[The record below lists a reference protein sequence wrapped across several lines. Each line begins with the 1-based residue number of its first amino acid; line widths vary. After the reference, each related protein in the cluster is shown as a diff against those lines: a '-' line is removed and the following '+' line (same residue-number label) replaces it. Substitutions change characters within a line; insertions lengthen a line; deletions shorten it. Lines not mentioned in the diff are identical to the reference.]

1 MTSLGKYLRLL
12 SFTGLLGMVQ
22 SASAIHVA
30 DFGAQPDDG
39 RCDTESIRRAIEK
52 AIQSGDPEVHFSA
65 GTYQLDRPLDFPKEG
80 SSYVGIF
87 SATNLVISGETLQ
100 DGKPSTRLERRFK
113 LNNETQLPL
122 MINISHSTNV
132 TIRNLT
138 LANNPPLGVTARVV
152 SVNTNS
158 DDVVVEMLPGLSAYD
173 GMRCASAQVWN
184 LSTGKLKRFGSTP
197 KDATLTIGTD
207 VKVYWKSVSG
217 SGERRFQVSGAG
229 FAKKVKVGDGVSW
242 QYKNSVDHESSDSIN
257 QTQIKYCENITLENI
272 VFPNVSNMGMLAAFN
287 RDLTFRRV
295 RFDPEN
301 GNLAVGGRDGFHLS
315 SNSGKLLV
323 EDSYF
328 KGLRM
333 DPLVI
338 RRSFGRVKERMPDGS
353 TTIASGYPV
362 SSGNRLRFWVG
373 KEPQDYEVT
382 ESTKVTGGVHIKTS
396 PSLSS
401 EIKTGDCFSYL
412 NYSLEQG
419 TIRNCTFEDNFGSPI
434 VNFEENLT
442 VERCHF
448 DNNSYQI
455 KYGPNAKSGGFVRN
469 NVFQDNH
476 LSNTPWV
483 DIAGRGQPADL
494 VIHSLSTFFNDP
506 IYNSNIQI
514 RNNTF
519 QNAPDNPKAAAVHIL
534 NSSHVKLEG
543 NKFQGFAKPVIV
555 DSSTT
560 RDIQIQDK

>member
-1 MTSLGKYLRLL
+1 MVRMSFLGNYIRLL
-12 SFTGLLGMVQ
+12 SIAGVLAMAQ
-22 SASAIHVA
+22 SAAAVHVA
-30 DFGAQPDDG
+30 DFGAQPNDD
-39 RCDTESIRRAIEK
+39 RCDAEPIRQAIEK
-52 AIQSGDPEVHFSA
+52 AIQSGDPEVRFSA

-80 SSYVGIF
+80 SCYIGIF

-100 DGKPSTRLERRFK
+100 EGKPSTRLERRFK

-122 MINISHSTNV
+122 MVNISHSTNV

-173 GMRCASAQVWN
+173 GMRCASAQAWN
-184 LSTGKLKRFGSTP
+184 LSTGKLKRMGNTP

-207 VKVYWKSVSG
+207 VKVYWKSVEG
-217 SGERRFQVSGAG
+217 SGDRKLHVSGAG
-229 FAKKVKVGDGVSW
+229 FAKKVSVGDGISW
-242 QYKNSVDHESSDSIN
+242 HHKSSDSIN
-257 QTQIKYCENITLENI
+257 QTQIRDCKNITFENI
-272 VFPNVSNMGMLAAFN
+272 VFPNVSNMGLLAAFN

-338 RRSFGRVKERMPDGS
+338 RRSFGRIKERMSDGS
-353 TTIASGYPV
+353 ITIVSGYPV
-362 SSGNRLRFWVG
+362 SAGNRLRFWVG

-382 ESTKVTGGVHIKTS
+382 ESTKVTGGVRIKTS
-396 PSLSS
+396 PSPSL

-412 NYSLEQG
+412 NYSLDQG
-419 TIRNCTFEDNFGSPI
+419 TIRNCIFEDNLGSPI
-434 VNFEENLT
+434 VNFEESIT
-442 VERCHF
+442 VEKCHF

-534 NSSHVKLEG
+534 NSSDVRLEG
-543 NKFQGFAKPVIV
+543 NKFQGFAKPVVV
-555 DSSTT
+555 DPSTT
-560 RDIQIQDK
+560 RDIQLQDK

>member
-1 MTSLGKYLRLL
+1 MVRMTFLGKYIRLL
-12 SFTGLLGMVQ
+12 SIAGVLAMAQ
-22 SASAIHVA
+22 SAVAVDVA
-30 DFGAQPDDG
+30 DFGAQPNDD
-39 RCDTESIRRAIEK
+39 RCDAEAIRQAIEK
-52 AIQSGDPEVHFSA
+52 AIQSGDPEVRFSA

-80 SSYVGIF
+80 SCYIGIF
-87 SATNLVISGETLQ
+87 RATNLVISGEKFQ

-138 LANNPPLGVTARVV
+138 LANNPPLGVTARVIA
-152 SVNTNS
+152 VNTNS
-158 DDVVVEMLPGLSAYD
+158 DDVVVEMLPGLFAYD
-173 GMRCASAQVWN
+173 GMRCASAQAWN
-184 LSTGKLKRFGSTP
+184 LTTGKLKRIGSTP

-207 VKVYWKSVSG
+207 VKVYWKGVVG
-217 SGERRFQVSGAG
+217 SGDRKFQVSGAG
-229 FAKKVKVGDGVSW
+229 FAKKVNVGDGISW
-242 QYKNSVDHESSDSIN
+242 HHKSSDSIN
-257 QTQIKYCENITLENI
+257 QTQIRDCENITFENI
-272 VFPNVSNMGMLAAFN
+272 VFPNVSNMGLLAAFN

-338 RRSFGRVKERMPDGS
+338 RRSFGRIKERMSDGS
-353 TTIASGYPV
+353 ITIVSGYPV
-362 SSGNRLRFWVG
+362 SAGNRLRFWVG

-382 ESTKVTGGVHIKTS
+382 ESTKVTGGVRIKTS
-396 PSLSS
+396 PSPSL

-412 NYSLEQG
+412 NYSLDQG
-419 TIRNCTFEDNFGSPI
+419 TIRNCIFEDNLGSPI
-434 VNFEENLT
+434 VNFEESIT
-442 VERCHF
+442 VEKCHF

-455 KYGPNAKSGGFVRN
+455 KYGPNKESGGFVRN
-469 NVFQDNH
+469 NIFQDNH

-514 RNNTF
+514 KNNTF

-534 NSSHVKLEG
+534 NSSDVRLEG
-543 NKFQGFAKPVIV
+543 NKFQGFAKPVVV
-555 DSSTT
+555 DPSTT
-560 RDIQIQDK
+560 RDIQLQDK

>member
-1 MTSLGKYLRLL
+1 M
-12 SFTGLLGMVQ
+12 
-22 SASAIHVA
+22 
-30 DFGAQPDDG
+30 
-39 RCDTESIRRAIEK
+39 
-52 AIQSGDPEVHFSA
+52 
-65 GTYQLDRPLDFPKEG
+65 
-80 SSYVGIF
+80 
-87 SATNLVISGETLQ
+87 IS
-100 DGKPSTRLERRFK
+100 
-113 LNNETQLPL
+113 
-122 MINISHSTNV
+122 ISHSTNV
-132 TIRNLT
+132 TIRNMT

-173 GMRCASAQVWN
+173 GMRCASAQAWN

-207 VKVYWKSVSG
+207 VKVYWKSVEG
-217 SGERRFQVSGAG
+217 SGDRKFHVSGAG
-229 FAKKVKVGDGVSW
+229 FAKKVKVGDGISW
-242 QYKNSVDHESSDSIN
+242 HHKSSDSIN
-257 QTQIKYCENITLENI
+257 QTQIKDCKNINFENI
-272 VFPNVSNMGMLAAFN
+272 VFPNVSNMGLLAAFN

-295 RFDPEN
+295 RFDPEK

-338 RRSFGRVKERMPDGS
+338 RRSFGRIKERMSDGS
-353 TTIASGYPV
+353 ITIASGYPV

-382 ESTKVTGGVHIKTS
+382 ESTKVTGGVRIKTS
-396 PSLSS
+396 PSPSL

-412 NYSLEQG
+412 NYSLDQG
-419 TIRNCTFEDNFGSPI
+419 TIRNCIFEDNLGSPI
-434 VNFEENLT
+434 VNFEESIT
-442 VERCHF
+442 VEKCHF

-455 KYGPNAKSGGFVRN
+455 KYGPNKESGGFVRN

-514 RNNTF
+514 KNNTF

-534 NSSHVKLEG
+534 NSSDFRLEG
-543 NKFQGFAKPVIV
+543 NKFQAFAKPVVV
-555 DSSTT
+555 DPSTT
-560 RDIQIQDK
+560 RDIQLQDK

>member
-1 MTSLGKYLRLL
+1 MVRMSFLGNYIRLL
-12 SFTGLLGMVQ
+12 SIAGVLAMAQ
-22 SASAIHVA
+22 SAAAVHVA
-30 DFGAQPDDG
+30 DFGAQPNDD
-39 RCDTESIRRAIEK
+39 RCDAEPIRQAIEK
-52 AIQSGDPEVHFSA
+52 AIQSGDPEVRFSA

-80 SSYVGIF
+80 SCYIGIF

-100 DGKPSTRLERRFK
+100 EGKPSTRLERRFK

-122 MINISHSTNV
+122 MVNISHSTNV

-173 GMRCASAQVWN
+173 GMRCASAQAWN
-184 LSTGKLKRFGSTP
+184 LSTGKLKRMGNTP

-207 VKVYWKSVSG
+207 VKVYWKSVEG
-217 SGERRFQVSGAG
+217 SGDRKLHVSGAG
-229 FAKKVKVGDGVSW
+229 FAKKVSVGDGISW
-242 QYKNSVDHESSDSIN
+242 HHKSSDSIN
-257 QTQIKYCENITLENI
+257 QTQIRDCKNITFENI
-272 VFPNVSNMGMLAAFN
+272 VFHNVSNMGLLAAFN

-338 RRSFGRVKERMPDGS
+338 RRSFGRIKERMSDGS
-353 TTIASGYPV
+353 ITIVSGYPV
-362 SSGNRLRFWVG
+362 SAGNRLRFWVG

-382 ESTKVTGGVHIKTS
+382 ESTKVTGGVRIKTS
-396 PSLSS
+396 PSPSL

-412 NYSLEQG
+412 NYSLDQG
-419 TIRNCTFEDNFGSPI
+419 TIRNCIFEDNLGSPI
-434 VNFEENLT
+434 VNFEESIT
-442 VERCHF
+442 VEKCHF

-455 KYGPNAKSGGFVRN
+455 KYGPNKESGGFVRN
-469 NVFQDNH
+469 NIFQDNH

-494 VIHSLSTFFNDP
+494 VIHSLSTFFHDP

-519 QNAPDNPKAAAVHIL
+519 QNALDNPKAAAVHIL
-534 NSSHVKLEG
+534 NSSDVRLEG
-543 NKFQGFAKPVIV
+543 NKFQGFKKPVVV
-555 DSSTT
+555 DPSTT
-560 RDIQIQDK
+560 RDIQLQDK